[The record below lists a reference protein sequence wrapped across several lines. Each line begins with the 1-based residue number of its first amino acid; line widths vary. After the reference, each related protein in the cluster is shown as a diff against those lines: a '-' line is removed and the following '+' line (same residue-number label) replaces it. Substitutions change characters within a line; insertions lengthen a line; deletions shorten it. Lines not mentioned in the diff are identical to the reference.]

1 MKKSGDA
8 EQEHDK
14 VKHGQNNKNWTNFR
28 ILRLD
33 SSMTTRR
40 IGDIEV
46 WDASLLYVYLE
57 QNIVGRMSTQL
68 KINAKC
74 EIIACT
80 GAGDDCDGMLA
91 VLSVK
96 KRK

>member
-1 MKKSGDA
+1 MGMDLMITKY
-8 EQEHDK
+8 
-14 VKHGQNNKNWTNFR
+14 
-28 ILRLD
+28 
-33 SSMTTRR
+33 

-46 WDASLLYVYLE
+46 WDVPLLYVYLE
-57 QNIVGRMSTQL
+57 QNIVGRTSTQL

-74 EIIACT
+74 EIITCT
-80 GAGDDCDGMLA
+80 GAGNDCDGMLA